1 MKYKLGILS
10 IFFSFYFAHAAN
22 SKNTKDS
29 ATQTLYSL
37 SEAYQ
42 KGKLP
47 EKVYLDTVH
56 NTMRTFLSR
65 NIFFTHKELL
75 QMLDLYRQLIWKDKK
90 NEGRKRE
97 YYGIL
102 SNQAQMSDRNG
113 EMLYYAEKIDKLE
126 RETKKRQ
133 SLTALSII
141 AIYYDGQRSDEE
153 IKALYEKEK
162 SYLQRIP
169 VIFDKEKLDEN
180 DLVQASMILELS
192 ARALYEL
199 HDTLSGAEAEDL
211 LERLAAIA
219 RAKYKQDIDVMTR
232 ITISQM
238 LAFYRGAVAKNS
250 PMLMQEAFR
259 RMEALLTEKNTPD
272 YIMPYMQLTIAEAKT
287 AYYIH
292 YANSDSA
299 SYYLGRYEEMMKG
312 NPNLYNSFVLKK
324 YQARLLYLQ
333 GKYKESADMHET
345 AMNILDSSR
354 SILVRDIDNMM
365 YARAET
371 EEQQLLLAD
380 AAVRNRETE
389 RRFLLASA
397 AIAILLIGGAFSIR
411 YIRKRQKNK
420 LVKFKLNMARN
431 IHDETNPA
439 LLYAKALIK
448 ASRTGENRE
457 IATAELDSHI
467 GYTMELIRSLSH
479 DLKSDKQYVLND
491 LVTKTE
497 QTLKKLNTGNDFTFT
512 IQTNID
518 KKRFISHYQ
527 FSQLMSVLN
536 ECITN
541 TIKHASFNKINATF
555 INSGNKLTISYN
567 DNGKGWEPQQEVTG
581 IGVRNMAERIRQ
593 INGDWQIDNDYP
605 NGYRINISGLLR

>member
-1 MKYKLGILS
+1 MLS
-10 IFFSFYFAHAAN
+10 IFFAFYFVHTAY

-29 ATQTLYSL
+29 ATLVLYHF

-42 KGKLP
+42 KGKLS
-47 EKVYLDTVH
+47 EKMYLDTVH

-75 QMLDLYRQLIWKDKK
+75 QMLDLYRQLIWKNKK
-90 NEGRKRE
+90 NQGRKRE

-126 RETKKRQ
+126 RETKNRQ

-141 AIYYDGQRSDEE
+141 AIYYDGQRSNEE

-162 SYLQRIP
+162 SYLQSLP
-169 VIFDKEKLDEN
+169 LIFDKEKLDEN
-180 DLVQASMILELS
+180 DLVQASVILELS

-199 HDTLSGAEAEDL
+199 NDIRSGAEAEDL

-219 RAKYKQDIDVMTR
+219 RAKYQEDIDVMTR
-232 ITISQM
+232 ITVSQIF
-238 LAFYRGAVAKNS
+238 AFYRGAVARNNTA
-250 PMLMQEAFR
+250 LIQEAFR
-259 RMEALLTEKNTPD
+259 KMEMLLAHKKTPV
-272 YIMPYMQLTIAEAKT
+272 YIKPYMQLAIADAKT

-292 YANSDSA
+292 YVNNDSA
-299 SYYLGRYEEMMKG
+299 SYYLARYEEMMKD
-312 NPNLYNSFVLKK
+312 NPNLYNGFVSKK
-324 YQARLLYLQ
+324 YKARLLYNQ

-345 AMNILDSSR
+345 AMGILDSSR
-354 SILVRDIDNMM
+354 SLLVRDIDNMM

-380 AAVRNRETE
+380 AAARNRQAE
-389 RRFLLASA
+389 RRFFIASA
-397 AIAILLIGGAFSIR
+397 TIALLLIAGILSMQ

-439 LLYAKALIK
+439 LLYAKALVK
-448 ASRTGENRE
+448 ASRTDEHR
-457 IATAELDSHI
+457 ATASAELESHI
-467 GYTMELIRSLSH
+467 GHTMELIRSLSH

-491 LVTKTE
+491 LVIKTE

-512 IQTNID
+512 IQTDID

-541 TIKHASFNKINATF
+541 TIKHASFDKINATF
-555 INSGNKLTISYN
+555 TNSGNKLTITYN
-567 DNGKGWEPQQEVTG
+567 DNGKGWEPQQEVSG

-593 INGDWQIDNDYP
+593 INGEWQIVNNYP
-605 NGYRINISGLLR
+605 EGYVINISCLLR

>member
-1 MKYKLGILS
+1 MTYKQGILLF
-10 IFFSFYFAHAAN
+10 FFSFYFVYTAN
-22 SKNTKDS
+22 SSNPKDS
-29 ATQTLYSL
+29 ATLVLHNL

-42 KGKLP
+42 KGKLS

-75 QMLDLYRQLIWKDKK
+75 QMLDPYRQLIWKDRK
-90 NEGRKRE
+90 NEGRKRD

-102 SNQAQMSDRNG
+102 SNQAQLSGRSG

-141 AIYYDGQRSDEE
+141 AIYYDAQRSNEE
-153 IKALYEKEK
+153 IKALYEREK
-162 SYLQRIP
+162 KYLQSLP
-169 VIFDKEKLDEN
+169 VIFDKEKMDEN
-180 DLVQASMILELS
+180 DLVQATILLELS

-199 HDTLSGAEAEDL
+199 NDIRSGAEAEDL
-211 LERLAAIA
+211 LEQLAAIA
-219 RAKYKQDIDVMTR
+219 RIKYKEDIDVMTR
-232 ITISQM
+232 IAVSQM
-238 LAFYRGAVAKNS
+238 LAFYRGTVAQNN
-250 PMLMQEAFR
+250 PLLMQEAFR
-259 RMEALLTEKNTPD
+259 RMEALLNDKNTPEYVKP
-272 YIMPYMQLTIAEAKT
+272 YIDLTIADAKT

-292 YANSDSA
+292 YANNDSA
-299 SYYLGRYEEMMKG
+299 AYYLGRYEEMMNG
-312 NPNLYNSFVLKK
+312 NPNLYNEFVLKK
-324 YQARLLYLQ
+324 YKSRLLYSQ
-333 GKYKESADMHET
+333 GKYKESADMYESAVGT
-345 AMNILDSSR
+345 LDTSR
-354 SILVRDIDNMM
+354 SILVKDIDNMM

-371 EEQQLLLAD
+371 EEQQLLLAE
-380 AAVRNRETE
+380 AAVRNRQAE
-389 RRFLLASA
+389 RRFFIASA
-397 AIAILLIGGAFSIR
+397 AIALLLIGGILSIR

-420 LVKFKLNMARN
+420 LVAFKLNMARN

-448 ASRTGENRE
+448 ASRSDEHR
-457 IATAELDSHI
+457 ATANAELESHI
-467 GYTMELIRSLSH
+467 GHTMELIRSLSH

-491 LVTKTE
+491 LVAKTE

-527 FSQLMSVLN
+527 FSQLMSILN

-541 TIKHASFNKINATF
+541 TIKHASFDKINATF
-555 INSGNKLTISYN
+555 TNSGNKLTISYN
-567 DNGKGWEPQQEVTG
+567 DNGKGWEAQQPATG
-581 IGVRNMAERIRQ
+581 IGVHNMEERIRQ
-593 INGDWQIDNDYP
+593 INGEWKIDNNYP
-605 NGYRINISGLLR
+605 NGYRISISSLLR